1 MDFLSYFALA
11 ILFFVVLVLSYGMIA
26 IHDIPYHMALKRN
39 HPHADAIHAGGWIS
53 LFTLYAI
60 WPFLWILVTA
70 YHPVHGYGGKP
81 WAVTNEADVGGSD
94 DATSRVTALEKIIA
108 SVEANV
114 VNIISHFRAKAK
126 ENNKI
131 LEYALIDRD
140 VAMQIYVSC

>member
-53 LFTLYAI
+53 LFTLHAI
-60 WPFLWILVTA
+60 WPFLWIWATA

-81 WAVTNEADVGGSD
+81 WAETNEADGGGSD
-94 DATSRVTALEKIIA
+94 DATSRVAALEKKIA
-108 SVEANV
+108 ALEANAS
-114 VNIISHFRAKAK
+114 NGGHPKPRR
-126 ENNKI
+126 N
-131 LEYALIDRD
+131 
-140 VAMQIYVSC
+140 